1 MADSSPPSH
10 NPADDDSMAGMLR
23 LVLTKF
29 LQNTDDMLPARVIA
43 YDRTANRASVQ
54 PLIAMVTTDNVQ
66 VNRSQLAS
74 VPVLQLG
81 GGDCMLSFPLKS
93 GDLGWIKASDRDI

>member
-10 NPADDDSMAGMLR
+10 NPADNDSMAGMLR
-23 LVLTKF
+23 LALTKF
-29 LQNTDDMLPARVIA
+29 LQNTDDMLPPRVISS
-43 YDRTANRASVQ
+43 DRATNRASVQ

-66 VNRSQLAS
+66 ISRSQLAS

-81 GGDCMLSFPLKS
+81 GGDCLLSFPLNS
-93 GDLGWIKASDRDI
+93 GDLGWIKANDR